1 METLRR
7 LISQLK
13 AETKRARA
21 KLDSVNEETKKQ
33 AKYVITKNGELLI
46 KLEKARRE
54 IKECLVSIG

>member
-21 KLDSVNEETKKQ
+21 KLESGNEETTKQ
-33 AKYVITKNGELLI
+33 AKYVIVKNGELII

-54 IKECLVSIG
+54 IKECLV

>member
-13 AETKRARA
+13 AETKRART
-21 KLDSVNEETKKQ
+21 KLDSGNEETTKQ
-33 AKYVITKNGELLI
+33 AKYVIVKNSELII

-54 IKECLVSIG
+54 IKECLV

>member
-13 AETKRARA
+13 AETKRART
-21 KLDSVNEETKKQ
+21 KLDSGNEETTKQ
-33 AKYVITKNGELLI
+33 AKCVIVKNGELII

-54 IKECLVSIG
+54 IKECLV

>member
-7 LISQLK
+7 LINQLK

-21 KLDSVNEETKKQ
+21 KLDSGNEETTKK
-33 AKYVITKNGELLI
+33 AKYVIVKNSELII

-54 IKECLVSIG
+54 IKECLV